1 MPRDLG
7 VTSALSSFPRNWP
20 YRRNMMKKTFA
31 VALLPLLP
39 WASLVACGGKKEP
52 TTPVKDQPA
61 MEQKSDAI
69 GGATYGKKAG
79 TAPPADDKASPN
91 APK

>member
-1 MPRDLG
+1 ME
-7 VTSALSSFPRNWP
+7 
-20 YRRNMMKKTFA
+20 KTFA
-31 VALLPLLP
+31 VALVLSAP
-39 WASLVACGGKKEP
+39 LVACGGKKEP

-61 MEQKSDAI
+61 MEQKGDAT

-79 TAPPADDKASPN
+79 RAPPTNDKAGPN